1 MRMSVVFTW
10 PGRLGTLGPALG
22 ALLLLGSAPADA
34 QDVTGAISGT
44 VVDDTKQV
52 LPGATVTL
60 VSEQTRSS
68 RTTVTGSR
76 GEFRF
81 ASVYPGPYTV
91 RVELAGFGAFERR
104 HNVLSASE
112 HLSLGKLTLPVGGVT
127 EAVTVEASGTQVNPE
142 ESQHTGLLTSTQ
154 IEQIQTKGR
163 DVANL
168 LRLLPGVR
176 YGDDV
181 EALGES
187 FGTELPNIGGQ
198 RKHWNHVTID
208 GVMGNE
214 IGGSNRIAQQINLDA
229 IEEVKVL
236 LNNYRAEYGRG
247 GGAYVQIVSK
257 SGSTDYRGSAYY
269 YGRHEKLNA
278 NNFFDNLRGI
288 PRGHYRF
295 NTFGFNLGGPVRI
308 PGLWKQDGDK
318 KLFFQYSL
326 EAPLNE
332 RPGTQRN
339 FRMPTE
345 LERRGDFS
353 QSGVVINDPRTGQP
367 FPGNVIPAGRINP
380 SGRAILDLFPLPNN
394 LVATTRE
401 NHVAR
406 HQTDNPRLNNILR
419 LDWRPSSSDSFFASV
434 KDWYSDQRGV
444 DITVGPSRWGLFDAH
459 YKSTD
464 RALAVGHTHFFGGNL
479 INEANAGIR
488 RQTEEFFPVT
498 DADWNK
504 LRRTSV
510 GFTVGQLHPEL
521 NPQGIIPKIFFGSG
535 VGTGSGAADDREPN
549 IWFDNRLVDNGSA
562 SYQSFRDNL
571 TWIKGRH
578 TLKGGVYLEHVFNT
592 EGKQGSWMGEFD
604 FRNTRD
610 NPLDACRGTV
620 PSGASPAPC
629 GFANALLGVF
639 REYRESDNYPY
650 AKGHG
655 WEAEWY
661 VQDTWKASRRLTV
674 DYGVRFLW
682 YAPWYQSDKRAAVFV
697 PERYDPAKAPRLYY
711 PARINNQ
718 NVAIDRLTGEIKP
731 EIYVGTFVPESGAFA
746 NGMVLASDP
755 SYPRG
760 FRENQGVH
768 PEPRVGLAYDL
779 SGDAKTVLHLSGGL
793 YHYARVG
800 GGIANDMASNPPVV
814 NSPSV
819 YYGTFDQLASL
830 RGLNRP
836 VNARGL
842 ERDAKTA
849 SSYSWSL
856 GVQRELGW
864 GTVVDLTYTG
874 SVNRHLSQVVYLN
887 RVPDGAKLLDL
898 HPENVDPRN
907 GRVLPDVFLRPI
919 TQYGEIT
926 RREDWGTQNYNA
938 LQVQINRRYIKGL
951 QFSIAYTFSKSL
963 GISNEDDQVVFP
975 ERDVRKFYYAP
986 NSFSQTHNLVVN
998 YTWDLPKASKLWRS
1012 GVVRALFDNWQLSGE
1027 NAIVSGDWDQ
1037 VILRRLDGADAEQFF
1052 GSTGEGGRER
1062 RFRPL
1067 LVGNPQA
1074 GPHTFEQWF
1083 NTAAFARPTDRF
1095 DYGNTPRNV
1104 YQWPGIN
1111 NWNLSFFKNVPLGGR
1126 RRLQLRWEMYNVLN
1140 HTQFREVNH
1149 DAEFDAAGNQVNE
1162 NFGTVTRARN
1172 PRIMQGSIR
1181 FTF

>member
-1 MRMSVVFTW
+1 MTRRHIFCS
-10 PGRLGTLGPALG
+10 
-22 ALLLLGSAPADA
+22 LLLVLLGRSAAA
-34 QDVTGAISGT
+34 QDVSGTISGA
-44 VVDDTKQV
+44 VVDETNQV
-52 LPGATVTL
+52 LPGASVTL
-60 VSEQTRSS
+60 LNEQTHLSRSL
-68 RTTVTGSR
+68 VTDGR

-81 ASVYPGPYTV
+81 VSVDPGPYTV
-91 RVELAGFGAFERR
+91 RVELTGFQTLERR
-104 HNVLSASE
+104 HNILSASDR
-112 HLSLGKLTLPVGGVT
+112 LSVGTLRLKVGGLA
-127 EAVTVEASGTQVNPE
+127 EAVTVEASGAKVNPE
-142 ESQHTGLLTSTQ
+142 ESQPTGLLTATQ
-154 IEQIQTKGR
+154 IAEIQTKGR

-176 YGDDV
+176 YADDV

-187 FGTELPNIGGQ
+187 FGTELPNVGGQ
-198 RKHWNHVTID
+198 RKHWNHVSID

-214 IGGSNRIAQQINLDA
+214 IGGSNRVAQQVNLDA

-236 LNNYRAEYGRG
+236 LNTYRAEYGRG
-247 GGAYVQIVSK
+247 GGAYIQIVSK
-257 SGSTDYRGSAYY
+257 SGGSSYRGSAYY

-278 NNFFDNLRGI
+278 NGFFDNMRGI
-288 PRGHYRF
+288 PRGHYRY
-295 NTFGFNLGGPVRI
+295 NTLGFNLGGPIRI
-308 PGLWKQDGDK
+308 PGLWEQSGDK
-318 KLFFQYSL
+318 KLFFQYSM

-339 FRMPTE
+339 FRMPTD

-353 QSGVVINDPRTGQP
+353 QSGVIINDPLTGLP
-367 FPGNVIPAGRINP
+367 FPGNVIPSNRINP
-380 SGRAILDLFPLPNN
+380 SGQAILGLFPAPNY
-394 LVATTRE
+394 LVNTARE

-419 LDWRPSSSDSFFASV
+419 LDWKPSRSDSFFASV

-459 YKSTD
+459 YKVTD
-464 RALAVGHTHFFGGNL
+464 RTLAVGHTHFFGSNL
-479 INEANAGIR
+479 INEVNAGVR

-498 DADWNK
+498 DADWDK
-504 LRRTSV
+504 LRRSTV

-521 NPQGIIPKIFFGSG
+521 NPQGIIPKIFFGSA

-562 SYQSFRDNL
+562 WYHSFRDNL

-578 TLKGGVYLEHVFNT
+578 TMKGGIYLEHVFNT
-592 EGKQGSWMGEFD
+592 EGKGGSWMGEFD

-610 NPLDACRGTV
+610 NPLDACQGTV

-639 REYRESDNYPY
+639 REYRESDNYSF

-661 VQDTWKASRRLTV
+661 LQDTWKTSRRLTV
-674 DYGVRFLW
+674 DYGMRFLW
-682 YAPWYQSDKRAAVFV
+682 YAPWYQSDGRAAVFV

-711 PARINNQ
+711 PTRINGQ
-718 NVAIDRLTGEIKP
+718 NFAIDRATGELKP
-731 EIYVGTFVPESGAFA
+731 ELYVGTFVPGSGDFA
-746 NGMVLASDP
+746 NGMVLATDP

-779 SGDAKTVLHLSGGL
+779 FGNARTVLHLSGGL
-793 YHYARVG
+793 YHYARIG
-800 GGIANDMASNPPVV
+800 NGSINDMAGNPPIV

-819 YYGTFDQLASL
+819 FYGTFDQMASL
-830 RGLNRP
+830 RGISRP
-836 VNARGL
+836 VNVRGL
-842 ERDAKTA
+842 ERDAQT
-849 SSYSWSL
+849 SSAYTWAL
-856 GVQRELGW
+856 GIQRDVGW
-864 GTVVDLTYTG
+864 GTVVDLTYAG

-926 RREDWGTQNYNA
+926 ARQDWGTQNYNA
-938 LQVQINRRYIKGL
+938 LQVQINRRYTKGL
-951 QFSIAYTFSKSL
+951 QFSVAYTFSKAL
-963 GISNEDDQVVFP
+963 GIANEDDQVVFP
-975 ERDVRKFYYAP
+975 ERGVRKFYYAP
-986 NSFSQTHNLVVN
+986 NEYSQTHNLVVN
-998 YTWDLPKASKLWRS
+998 YTWDLPKASKLVK
-1012 GVVRALFDNWQLSGE
+1012 GGFVRAVFDNWQLSGE
-1027 NAIVSGDWDQ
+1027 NALVSGNWDQ
-1037 VILRRLDGADAEQFF
+1037 VVLRRLDGSDAEAFF
-1052 GSTGEGGRER
+1052 GSTSEGGRER
-1062 RFRPL
+1062 RFRPIL
-1067 LVGNPQA
+1067 IGDPQA

-1104 YQWPGIN
+1104 FQLPGID
-1111 NWNLSFFKNVPLGGR
+1111 NWNLSFFKNVPMGGR

-1140 HTQFREVNH
+1140 HTQFKTVNH
-1149 DAEFDAAGNQVNE
+1149 DAEFDAAGNQTNI
-1162 NFGTVTRARN
+1162 NFGKVTAARN

-1181 FTF
+1181 MNF

>member
-1 MRMSVVFTW
+1 MTTRA
-10 PGRLGTLGPALG
+10 TLCFGFLVSLAAAAG
-22 ALLLLGSAPADA
+22 A
-34 QDVTGAISGT
+34 QDISGAISGT
-44 VVDDTKQV
+44 VVDETSQV

-60 VSEQTRSS
+60 VDEQTRAS
-68 RTTVTGSR
+68 RSLATDAR

-81 ASVYPGPYTV
+81 VSVNPGRYTV
-91 RVELAGFGAFERR
+91 RVELAGFAPFARR
-104 HNVLSASE
+104 SNVLSASE
-112 HLSLGKLTLPVGGVT
+112 RLSLGAIKLAVGGLS
-127 EAVTVEASGTQVNPE
+127 EAVTVEAKGTRVNPE
-142 ESQHTGLLTSTQ
+142 DSQYSGLLTATQ
-154 IEQIQTKGR
+154 IAEIQTKGR

-187 FGTELPNIGGQ
+187 FGTELPNVGGQ
-198 RKHWNHVTID
+198 RKHWNHVSID

-214 IGGSNRIAQQINLDA
+214 IGGSNRVAQQVNLDA

-247 GGAYVQIVSK
+247 GGAYIQIVTK
-257 SGSTDYRGSAYY
+257 TGGTKYRGSAYY
-269 YGRHEKLNA
+269 YGRNEHLNA
-278 NNFFDNLRGI
+278 NNFFDNMRGI

-295 NTFGFNLGGPVRI
+295 NTFGLNLGGPVRI
-308 PGLWKQDGDK
+308 PGLWEQRGDK
-318 KLFFQYSL
+318 RLFFQYSM

-353 QSGVVINDPRTGQP
+353 QSAVVINDPLTGLP
-367 FPGNVIPAGRINP
+367 FPGNVIPADRINP
-380 SGRAILDLFPLPNN
+380 SGQALLNLFPLPNY
-394 LVATTRE
+394 LVNTARE
-401 NHVAR
+401 NFVHR
-406 HQTDNPRLNNILR
+406 HMTENPRLNNILR
-419 LDWRPSSSDSFFASV
+419 LDWKPSSSDGLFVSV

-444 DITVGPSRWGLFDAH
+444 DITVGPSRWGFIDAH
-459 YKSTD
+459 YKVTD
-464 RALAVGHTHFFGGNL
+464 RTLAAGHTHFFGPTL
-479 INEANAGIR
+479 INEFNGGIR

-498 DADWNK
+498 EADWDRI
-504 LRRTSV
+504 RRSKV

-521 NPQGIIPKIFFGSG
+521 NPQGIIPKVFFGSAA
-535 VGTGSGAADDREPN
+535 GTGSGAADDREPN

-562 SYQSFRDNL
+562 AYEAFRDNL

-578 TLKGGVYLEHVFNT
+578 TFKAGLYAEHVFNT

-610 NPLDACRGTV
+610 NPLDACQGTV

-639 REYRESDNYPY
+639 REYRESDNYPF

-661 VQDTWKASRRLTV
+661 LQDTWKASRRVTV
-674 DYGVRFLW
+674 DYGMRFLW
-682 YAPWYQSDKRAAVFV
+682 YVPWYQSDDRAAVFV

-711 PARINNQ
+711 PTRIGNQ
-718 NVAIDRLTGEIKP
+718 NFAIDRATGELKP
-731 EIYVGTFVPESGAFA
+731 ELYVGTFVPGSGDSA
-746 NGMVLASDP
+746 NGMVLASDT
-755 SYPRG
+755 SYPKG
-760 FRENQGVH
+760 FRENQGIQ
-768 PEPRVGLAYDL
+768 PEPRVGLAYDVF
-779 SGDAKTVLHLSGGL
+779 GDARTVLHVSGGL
-793 YHYARVG
+793 YHYARVANG
-800 GGIANDMASNPPVV
+800 LPNDMASNPPIV
-814 NSPSV
+814 NTPSV
-819 YYGTFDQLASL
+819 FYGTFDTLTAL
-830 RGLNRP
+830 KEVNRP
-836 VNARGL
+836 VNVRGL

-856 GVQRELGW
+856 GVQRDLGW
-864 GTVVDLTYTG
+864 GTVIDLTYAG

-919 TQYGEIT
+919 QQYGEIT
-926 RREDWGTQNYNA
+926 ARQNWGTQNYNA
-938 LQVQINRRYIKGL
+938 LQVQINRRYTKGL
-951 QFSIAYTFSKSL
+951 QFSVAYTFGKSL
-963 GISNEDDQVVFP
+963 GIANEDDQVVFP
-975 ERDVRKFYYAP
+975 ERGVRKFYYAP

-998 YTWDLPKASKLWRS
+998 YTWDLPKASRLVKS
-1012 GVVRALFDNWQLSGE
+1012 GFVRAVFDNWQLSGE
-1027 NAIVSGDWDQ
+1027 NAVVSGDWDQ
-1037 VILRRLDGADAEQFF
+1037 VVLRRLDGSDAEVFF

-1062 RFRPL
+1062 RFRPIMI
-1067 LVGNPQA
+1067 GNPND
-1074 GPHTFEQWF
+1074 GPHTFNQWF

-1095 DYGNTPRNV
+1095 DYGDTPRNV
-1104 YQWPGIN
+1104 FQLPGIN
-1111 NWNLSFFKNVPLGGR
+1111 NWNLSFFKNVPVGGR
-1126 RRLQLRWEMYNVLN
+1126 RKIQLRWEMYNVLN
-1140 HTQFREVNH
+1140 HTQFKTVNH
-1149 DAEFDAAGNQVNE
+1149 DAEFDAAGNQTNI
-1162 NFGTVTRARN
+1162 NFGKVTAARN

-1181 FTF
+1181 FNF

>member
-1 MRMSVVFTW
+1 MFRFRRL
-10 PGRLGTLGPALG
+10 RLGLCAIIL
-22 ALLLLGSAPADA
+22 ALLGRHAFA
-34 QDVTGAISGT
+34 QDVSGTISGT
-44 VVDDTKQV
+44 VIDDTSQV
-52 LPGATVTL
+52 LPGASVTL
-60 VSEQTRSS
+60 MNERTGLSRSA
-68 RTTVTGSR
+68 VTDAR
-76 GEFRF
+76 GDFRF
-81 ASVYPGPYTV
+81 LSVDPGPYTV
-91 RVELAGFGAFERR
+91 RVDLAGFQPVERR
-104 HNVLSASE
+104 RNILNASDR
-112 HLSLGKLTLPVGGVT
+112 LSLGSLKLRIGALAETVT
-127 EAVTVEASGTQVNPE
+127 IEASGTKVNPE
-142 ESQHTGLLTSTQ
+142 ETQHTGLLTATQ
-154 IEQIQTKGR
+154 IGQIQTKGR

-176 YGDDV
+176 YADDV

-187 FGTELPNIGGQ
+187 FGTDVPNVGGQ
-198 RKHWNHVTID
+198 RKHWNHVSID

-214 IGGSNRIAQQINLDA
+214 IGGSNKLAQQINLDA

-236 LNNYRAEYGRG
+236 LNSYRAEYGRG

-257 SGSTDYRGSAYY
+257 SGGSGYHGNAYY
-269 YGRHEKLNA
+269 YGRNEALNA
-278 NNFFDNLRGI
+278 NNFFDNMRGI
-288 PRGHYRF
+288 PRGRYRY
-295 NTFGFNLGGPVRI
+295 NTFGFNLGGPVWI
-308 PGLWKQDGDK
+308 PGLWKQDGEK
-318 KLFFQYSL
+318 KLFFHYSV
-326 EAPLNE
+326 EAPLTT

-339 FRMPTE
+339 FRMPTA

-353 QSGVVINDPRTGQP
+353 QSGVVVNDPLSGQP
-367 FPGNVIPAGRINP
+367 FPGNVIPESRINP
-380 SGRAILDLFPLPNN
+380 SGRAILDLFPLPNG
-394 LVATTRE
+394 LVSTSRE

-406 HQTDNPRLNNILR
+406 LTTENPRLNNILR
-419 LDWRPSSSDSFFASV
+419 LDWKPSSSDSFFASA

-444 DITVGPSRWGLFDAH
+444 DITVGPSRWGLFNAH

-464 RALAVGHTHFFGGNL
+464 RALAVGHTHFFEGNL

-498 DADWNK
+498 EADYDK
-504 LRRTSV
+504 LRRSSV

-535 VGTGSGAADDREPN
+535 VGSGSSAADDREPN
-549 IWFDNRLVDNGSA
+549 IWFDNRLVDNGSG

-578 TLKGGVYLEHVFNT
+578 TFKGGVYAEHVFNT
-592 EGKQGSWMGEFD
+592 EGKGGSWMGEFD

-610 NPLDACRGTV
+610 NPLDACKGTV

-639 REYRESDNYPY
+639 REYRESDNYSL

-655 WEAEWY
+655 WEAEAY
-661 VQDTWKASRRLTV
+661 LQDTWKASRRLTV
-674 DYGVRFLW
+674 DYGMRFLW
-682 YAPWYQSDKRAAVFV
+682 YAPWYQSDERAAVFV
-697 PERYDPAKAPRLYY
+697 PERYDPSKAPRLYY
-711 PARINNQ
+711 PARINGQ
-718 NVAIDRLTGEIKP
+718 NMAIDRKTGEIKP
-731 EIYVGTFVPESGAFA
+731 EIYVGTFVPGSGDFA
-746 NGMVLASDP
+746 NGMVLASDS

-760 FRENQGVH
+760 FRDNQGIH
-768 PEPRVGLAYDL
+768 PEPRIGLAYDL
-779 SGDAKTVLHLSGGL
+779 FGTARTVVHASGGL

-800 GGIANDMASNPPVV
+800 GGIANDMAGNPPIV
-814 NSPSV
+814 NSPSI
-819 YYGTFDQLASL
+819 YYGTFDALSSL
-830 RGLNRP
+830 RGLSRP

-842 ERDAKTA
+842 ERGSKTA
-849 SSYSWSL
+849 SSYSWAL
-856 GVQRELGW
+856 GIQHELGW

-887 RVPDGAKLLDL
+887 QVPDGAKFLDL

-926 RREDWGTQNYNA
+926 ARQDWGTQNYNA

-951 QFSIAYTFSKSL
+951 QLSVSYTFGKSL
-963 GISNEDDQVVFP
+963 GIANEDDQVVFP
-975 ERDVRKFYYAP
+975 ERNVRKFYYAP

-998 YTWDLPKASKLWRS
+998 YTWDLPKASKLS
-1012 GVVRALFDNWQLSGE
+1012 NHGVVRALFDNWQISGE
-1027 NAIVSGDWDQ
+1027 NAVVSGDWDQ

-1052 GSTGEGGRER
+1052 GSSAEGGRER
-1062 RFRPL
+1062 RFRPI

-1083 NTAAFARPTDRF
+1083 NTAAFSRPTDRF

-1111 NWNLSFFKNVPLGGR
+1111 NWNLSFFKNFAMRGA

-1140 HTQFREVNH
+1140 HTQFKEVNH
-1149 DAEFDAAGNQVNE
+1149 DAEFDAAGNQTNPL
-1162 NFGTVTRARN
+1162 FGTVTKARN